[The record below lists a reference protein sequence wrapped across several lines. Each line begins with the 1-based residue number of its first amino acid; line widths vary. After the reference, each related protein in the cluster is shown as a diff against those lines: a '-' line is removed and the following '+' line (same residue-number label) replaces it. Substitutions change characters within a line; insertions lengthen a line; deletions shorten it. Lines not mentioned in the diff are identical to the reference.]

1 MSYNAWKDGVY
12 HTRIAPSPTGDMHM
26 GTARTAYFN
35 WLIARSSGGRF
46 ILRIDDTDLDRSD
59 DSKANDIIKVM
70 DWLGLDYDQIVYQ
83 SNRFDRYHQIANAL
97 LKQGWASKDGDAIR
111 LCDARDVPIQDNAW
125 YDSIAK
131 SIRIDDKDRDYFG
144 NMVIIKSDGSPTYNF
159 ASVIDDIDLGINY
172 VVRGVD
178 HISNTSKQVMLGQL
192 LLILNTQQ
200 PGLFERSLSGPKYAH
215 IGLLF
220 KDKKKL
226 SKRHGAASMM
236 SYIDQGIDPDAML
249 NFLLRL
255 GWGPTVD
262 DKSTA
267 ILTKDR
273 SLELFISGGK
283 MKSSKANVDLQKLAS
298 FDRKYK
304 GRKKNGQL

>member
-1 MSYNAWKDGVY
+1 MHSVYN
-12 HTRIAPSPTGDMHM
+12 TRIAPSPTGDMHM

-35 WLIARSSGGRF
+35 WLIARATGGKF

-59 DSKANDIIKVM
+59 DSKTGDIIQVM

-83 SNRFDRYHQIANAL
+83 SDRFDRYHQIANAMIAH
-97 LKQGWASKDGDAIR
+97 GFAVRDGDAVR
-111 LCDARDVPIQDNAW
+111 LNGLGQVPIQGDIWHDN
-125 YDSIAK
+125 IAGN
-131 SIRIDDKDRDYFG
+131 IRIDDKDRDYFD

-159 ASVIDDIDLGINY
+159 ASVIDDIDYNITY

-178 HISNTSKQVMLGQL
+178 HLKNTAKQAMLYQAL
-192 LLILNTQQ
+192 LTLYTQDPDTFQ
-200 PGLFERSLSGPKYAH
+200 KAPSSPNYAH
-215 IGLLF
+215 VSLLF
-220 KDKKKL
+220 KDGKKL
-226 SKRHGAASMM
+226 SKRHGAASMIG
-236 SYIDQGIDPDAML
+236 YIDQGIDPDAML

-255 GWGPTVD
+255 GWGPRVD

-267 ILTKDR
+267 ILTRDR
-273 SLELFISGGK
+273 ALELFVTGGK
-283 MKSSKANVDLQKLAS
+283 MRSSKTNVDLQKLAS

>member
-1 MSYNAWKDGVY
+1 MSYNAWKDGV
-12 HTRIAPSPTGDMHM
+12 HNTRIAPSPTGDMHM

-35 WLIARSSGGRF
+35 WLVARSSGGKF

-59 DSKANDIIKVM
+59 DSKTNDIIKVM
-70 DWLGLDYDQIVYQ
+70 DWMGLDYDQIVYQ
-83 SNRFDRYHQIANAL
+83 SDRFDRYHQVANAL
-97 LKQGWASKDGDAIR
+97 IKQGWAVKDGDAIR
-111 LCDARDVPIQDNAW
+111 LCDARDVPIQGNAW
-125 YDSIAK
+125 YDNIAK

-144 NMVIIKSDGSPTYNF
+144 SMVIIKSDGSSTYNF
-159 ASVIDDIDLGINY
+159 ASVIDDIDFKINY
-172 VVRGVD
+172 VIRGVD
-178 HISNTSKQVMLGQL
+178 HISNTSKQILLYQL
-192 LLILNTQQ
+192 LAMLHTQQ
-200 PGLFERSLSGPKYAH
+200 SDIFERDIFSPSYAH
-215 IGLLF
+215 VGLLF

-267 ILTKDR
+267 VLPRDR
-273 SLELFISGGK
+273 ALDLFLAGGK

-304 GRKKNGQL
+304 GRKRNGQL